1 MSLQIRF
8 YANISTALQ
17 KKEKRKKIVLRK
29 EIMTYKPTNQP
40 TDEHEGS

>member
-17 KKEKRKKIVLRK
+17 KKRRKK
-29 EIMTYKPTNQP
+29 TNQP